1 MKRSHGKDFENYYKG
16 EIKMGDTPSLA
27 YLMKG
32 NPDNPMGESWGVSFT
47 RIDRRTRISFERNTT
62 IVDTVATYSVL

>member
-1 MKRSHGKDFENYYKG
+1 
-16 EIKMGDTPSLA
+16 MGDTPSLA